1 MAVVF
6 LNCAPMKMLCR
17 WVNSIILLG
26 ERRAR
31 DDRIALLG
39 SVRLLSR
46 QGFRLSAIE
55 NIGPVRGDWLLQ
67 A

>member
-6 LNCAPMKMLCR
+6 LNCAPKKMLCR
-17 WVNSIILLG
+17 WASSFILLG

-55 NIGPVRGDWLLQ
+55 NIGPVRGDRLLQ